1 MILSLFGALAV
12 VASLYDAYKP
22 RDDDDSEVA
31 SDDVTYGVAF
41 KMTEIS
47 SQQPPAY
54 HVNMAYTTSS
64 MDHGD
69 VNVNNNNAGDV
80 KAKQA
85 DVSTAGAI
93 PEKVSGQASV
103 DVTDVSTSKQKSETM
118 DFKKD
123 PGMRGINP

>member
-1 MILSLFGALAV
+1 
-12 VASLYDAYKP
+12 
-22 RDDDDSEVA
+22 
-31 SDDVTYGVAF
+31 
-41 KMTEIS
+41 MTDIS
-47 SQQPPAY
+47 SPQPPAY

-64 MDHGD
+64 TDHGD

-85 DVSTAGAI
+85 EVNTAGAML
-93 PEKVSGQASV
+93 EKVSGQARV

-123 PGMRGINP
+123 PGMRGATVNP